1 VTSAPGRFGDAR
13 ELLVVRH
20 GEAYNTVAPDGRRA
34 VPDPSN
40 PPLTPRGEAQAAL
53 VAPVVAAF
61 APDAAVSS
69 PFLRAAQTGA
79 AALADV
85 VVPAE
90 LDVRLCE
97 HFVYDPMRTFD
108 GIDLDDYRA
117 RFGPLYAID
126 EALGDRASYP
136 AFPEDDASVTRRV
149 TSLVNEWRARRDWAR
164 AVLVGH
170 GATVSEPVRVLVPS
184 ASVLAPDVGHCSVT
198 RLVERPDGE
207 WDVVALFDVT
217 HLEAGREGGDETLT

>member
-1 VTSAPGRFGDAR
+1 MTAPPGRAGSPR
-13 ELLVVRH
+13 EVLVVRH

-40 PPLTPRGEAQAAL
+40 PPLTARGEAQAAL
-53 VAPVVAAF
+53 VATVVSAF
-61 APDAAVSS
+61 APDVAVSS

-97 HFVYDPMRTFD
+97 HFVYDPMRAFA
-108 GIDLDDYRA
+108 GIDLADYRA
-117 RFGPLYAID
+117 RFGGLYAID
-126 EALGDRASYP
+126 DALGDRASYP
-136 AFPEDDASVTRRV
+136 PFPEDDSSVTRRIA
-149 TSLVNEWRARRDWAR
+149 SLADGWRARHDWSR
-164 AVLVGH
+164 AVFVGH
-170 GATVSEPVRVLVPS
+170 GATVSELVRALVPS
-184 ASVLAPDVGHCSVT
+184 ASVVAPDVGHCSVT

-207 WDVVALFDVT
+207 WDVVWLFDVA
-217 HLEAGREGGDETLT
+217 HLAAGE

>member
-1 VTSAPGRFGDAR
+1 MSAGPAR
-13 ELLVVRH
+13 VAGVREVLVVRH

-53 VAPVVAAF
+53 VTPVVSAF
-61 APDAAVSS
+61 APDVAVCS

-90 LDVRLCE
+90 LDARMCE

-108 GIDLDDYRA
+108 GIDLEDYRS
-117 RFGPLYAID
+117 RFDGLYAID
-126 EALGDRASYP
+126 DALGDRASFP
-136 AFPEDDASVTRRV
+136 AFPEDDASVTRRI
-149 TSLVNEWRARRDWAR
+149 TSLADAWRARRDWSR
-164 AVLVGH
+164 AVFVGH
-170 GATVSEPVRVLVPS
+170 GATVSALVRVLVPS
-184 ASVLAPDVGHCSVT
+184 ASVVAPDVGHCSVT
-198 RLVERPDGE
+198 RLVERPDGA
-207 WDVVALFDVT
+207 WDVVSLFDVA
-217 HLEAGREGGDETLT
+217 HLAGD